1 MDLPKQ
7 RFHDCVMRASFVIA
21 QGVPMR
27 VSIEVLGH
35 SEIALTMNTY
45 RHVLPAAK
53 NGAALANLGCVMT
66 QF

>member
-1 MDLPKQ
+1 
-7 RFHDCVMRASFVIA
+7 MRANFLIA

-45 RHVLPAAK
+45 GHVLPAAK